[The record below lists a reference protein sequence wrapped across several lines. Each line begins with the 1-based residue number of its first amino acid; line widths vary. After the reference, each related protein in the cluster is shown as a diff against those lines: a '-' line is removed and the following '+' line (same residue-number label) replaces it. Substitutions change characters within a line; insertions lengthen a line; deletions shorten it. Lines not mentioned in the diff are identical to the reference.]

1 MLPITGYSDRFSVRP
16 GETIAFKIDCRDAR
30 EFSARL
36 VRVRCGDPN
45 PAGPGI
51 RETDLSAVFSG
62 RFPGRRQEVRLGSYV
77 RVGDAE
83 ALQSLGSFT
92 LDALIRPTTPAKP
105 GQGIL
110 ARLSADG
117 SAGYALLLDG
127 SAGITIR
134 LGTDAGPVSLA
145 TGTPLRGRTWYRAWA
160 SYDAATGELTVGQRA
175 LAGETKGATSV
186 RTGKVPGRPR
196 MGAGQNLF
204 LAAMGGDPVGGH
216 YNGKLEGPRI
226 LDRALGADALGLG
239 ELPGHA
245 RAIADWDFSVDIPG
259 LRAIDRGPYRLHGA
273 LVNLPTRGMTGAS
286 WTGDETNWR
295 HAPEQYG
302 AIHFHDDDIHD
313 CGWETDF
320 AFTVPENLP
329 SGVYAMRIATPNAED
344 MIPFFVP
351 PPRGKRTAEVC
362 VVIPTFTYQIYGNH
376 ARGNTTDV
384 YRERVREWNARPWTA
399 DEHRE
404 YGLST
409 YNYHTD
415 GSGIAHASALRP
427 MITFRSAFLSI
438 PELPGSGLR
447 HFSAD
452 THLFDWLEEK
462 GFSFDV
468 ITDHDLHREGV
479 KAIADYPVVLTCTHP
494 EYHTDESFDA
504 LRDYTHVGGRLM
516 YLGGNGFYWRIA
528 LHRDTP
534 GAAEIRRGEIG
545 IRAWAA
551 EPGEYF
557 NAFDGRY
564 GGLWRRIGKPPN
576 LVTGIGF
583 SAQGLFESGHYR
595 RKPGSRDPR
604 AAWIFEGVEDEVLGD
619 FGLCGMGAA
628 GYELDRAD
636 PRLGTPDNA
645 IVLASSEGL
654 PASYVAVPEDL
665 LSHVQTWNG
674 ETVEQ
679 LKRGDMVFFTRPGG
693 GAVFSVGSITFCGSL
708 SHNGYENNI
717 SRIVE
722 NVLRRFLR
730 PEPFAESA

>member
-1 MLPITGYSDRFSVRP
+1 MLPITGYSDRFSARP
-16 GETIAFKIDCRDAR
+16 GETIAFKIDCRQAT

-36 VRVRCGDPN
+36 VRIRCGDPN

-51 RETDLSAVFSG
+51 RETDLASVFAG

-77 RVGDAE
+77 RVADAE
-83 ALQSLGSFT
+83 VLQHLASFT
-92 LDALIRPTTPAKP
+92 LDALIWPTIPDKP
-105 GQGIL
+105 GQGII

-117 SAGYALLLDG
+117 SEGFALVLDG
-127 SAGITIR
+127 ARGITAR
-134 LGTDAGPVSLA
+134 LGTTAGPGSLA
-145 TGTPLRGRTWYRAWA
+145 TGAPLRKREWYRVWA
-160 SYDAATGELTVGQRA
+160 SFDAAAGTLTVGQRA
-175 LAGETKGATSV
+175 LSGETKGAAVVETAAV
-186 RTGKVPGRPR
+186 AGRPR
-196 MGAGQNLF
+196 LGKDLDLF
-204 LAAMGGDPVGGH
+204 LAAMGGEPVGGH
-216 YNGKLEGPRI
+216 FNGKLERPRI
-226 LDRALGADALGLG
+226 LDRALGLDALA
-239 ELPGHA
+239 ELPEHA
-245 RAIADWDFSVDIPG
+245 RAVADWDFSIDIPG

-302 AIHFHDDDIHD
+302 AIHFHEDDIHD

-320 AFTVPENLP
+320 SFTVPESLP
-329 SGVYAMRIATPNAED
+329 NGVYAMRLGTDEAED

-351 PPRGKRTAEVC
+351 PARGTRTADIC

-376 ARGNTTDV
+376 ARGNTTEN
-384 YRERVREWNARPWTA
+384 YRQRAKDWNARPWTA
-399 DEHRE
+399 DEHPE

-409 YNYHTD
+409 YNMHTD
-415 GSGIAHASALRP
+415 GSGVAHASALRP
-427 MITFRSAFLSI
+427 MITFRSAFISI
-438 PELPGSGLR
+438 AEFPGSGLR

-462 GFSFDV
+462 GFPFDV
-468 ITDHDLHREGV
+468 VTDHDLHEEGV

-494 EYHTDESFDA
+494 EYHTDESFEA
-504 LRDYTHVGGRLM
+504 MRAYTHAGGRLL

-583 SAQGLFESGHYR
+583 SAQGKFESGHYR

-645 IVLASSEGL
+645 VVLASSEAL

-665 LSHVQTWNG
+665 LSHISTWNG
-674 ETVEQ
+674 ETPEQ
-679 LKRGDMVFFTRPGG
+679 LKRCDMIFFTRPGG

-708 SHNGYENNI
+708 SHANYDNNI

-722 NVLRRFLR
+722 NVVRRFLR
-730 PEPFAESA
+730 PEPFAD